1 MNTASSTEEQHR
13 LGVDERRFERARALG
28 ALGDPT
34 RLAIVDLLMAQDL
47 TPDSL
52 IEALGIPGN
61 LLAHHLKSLQSAGLI
76 TRRKSQHDRRRM
88 YVHLMRASLE
98 GLLPSPAAITVPRV
112 VFVCT
117 HNSARSVLAEA
128 IWATMSEVPGTSAGT
143 HPASRIN
150 PKAKAA
156 ARRAGLRITRP
167 LPQSVLSVLRPDDLV
182 VSVCDAV
189 NEELGPLANPRLH
202 WSIPDPAG
210 IGTDEAFTAAVIDIT
225 ERTAQLA
232 PRVATTTELTHPIAA
247 NTRPTT
253 RRKNQ

>member
-1 MNTASSTEEQHR
+1 MLA
-13 LGVDERRFERARALG
+13 

-52 IEALGIPGN
+52 IESLGIPGN

-76 TRRKSQHDRRRM
+76 ARRKSQNDRRRM
-88 YVHLMRASLE
+88 YVHLMRDSLE
-98 GLLPSPAAITVPRV
+98 GLLPSPAAIAAPRI

-128 IWATMSEVPGTSAGT
+128 IWATISEVPGTSAGT

-150 PKAKAA
+150 PQATAA
-156 ARRAGLRITRP
+156 ARRAGVRITRP
-167 LPQSVLSVLRPDDLV
+167 VPQSVLSVLRPDDLV

-189 NEELGPLANPRLH
+189 NEDLEPLANPRLH

-210 IGTDEAFTAAVIDIT
+210 IGTDEAFDAAVIDIT
-225 ERTAQLA
+225 ERTALLA
-232 PRVATTTELTHPIAA
+232 PRVAATPEHS
-247 NTRPTT
+247 NPTVAKT
-253 RRKNQ
+253 SPTKRRSNR